1 MVTLCVKLVSDQKE
15 RFMFIGMI
23 IIAANAGGAWSPIGD
38 VTTTMLWIGGQVTL
52 QAIVTRLFFPS
63 LVNLLVPLVLATL
76 MMRVSKTDNSDTS
89 DRQKVNVPRRDQIA
103 VFCCGLAALLFV
115 PAFKTVTHL
124 PPFMGMMLSLGS
136 LWIVTQIIHWNKPRE
151 EREQLSVGRALER
164 MDVPSVLFFLGI
176 LLAVGALKFAGMLSA
191 AAETLT
197 ATFSNEKIILAC
209 IGVLSA
215 IVDNVPVVAA
225 AMAMYPIDVYPV
237 DHGFWVLLAYCAGT
251 GGSLL
256 IIGSAAGVA
265 AMGIE
270 KISFGWYLKHIAW
283 LALTGYLA
291 GLGAYLLQEY
301 LIPA

>member
-1 MVTLCVKLVSDQKE
+1 
-15 RFMFIGMI
+15 
-23 IIAANAGGAWSPIGD
+23 
-38 VTTTMLWIGGQVTL
+38 
-52 QAIVTRLFFPS
+52 
-63 LVNLLVPLVLATL
+63 
-76 MMRVSKTDNSDTS
+76 
-89 DRQKVNVPRRDQIA
+89 
-103 VFCCGLAALLFV
+103 
-115 PAFKTVTHL
+115 
-124 PPFMGMMLSLGS
+124 
-136 LWIVTQIIHWNKPRE
+136 
-151 EREQLSVGRALER
+151 
-164 MDVPSVLFFLGI
+164 
-176 LLAVGALKFAGMLSA
+176 MLSA